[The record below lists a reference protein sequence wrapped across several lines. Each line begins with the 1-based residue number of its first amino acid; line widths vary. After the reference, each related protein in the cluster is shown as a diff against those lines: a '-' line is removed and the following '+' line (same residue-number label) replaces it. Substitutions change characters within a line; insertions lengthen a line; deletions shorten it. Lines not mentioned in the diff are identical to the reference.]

1 MKYRFIS
8 LILTVALQLSGATVA
23 LLGRGEAGRNLADR
37 IFAAGSDLEFVERDR
52 IAAIL
57 RERRLNE
64 TQLDSASVRHLA
76 SLLKADLFVLA
87 DTRKDGGE
95 GRLLIFES
103 NCGFRLADEL
113 LPAEGT
119 EQAALELIRSKQ
131 TLVAAPENALFLAST
146 GIRDRALPRS
156 SWIEAHRTADE
167 FIRRLLRVENL
178 LEREELNLLVQ
189 ERKLTGSFARL
200 AAASRLLAL
209 ELDPGSTTDG
219 YRCRVRLYSPKGKL
233 LFSAEAAS
241 TDHDPAGVLLEKL
254 AGRLR
259 CIPPPRH
266 PRRPQDRSRPF
277 FRGGALVRQPYPG
290 TGTPDARPLPDRLA
304 ARSGKSPVP
313 ADAGG

>member
-87 DTRKDGGE
+87 DARKDGGE

-167 FIRRLLRVENL
+167 FMRRLLRVENLLL

-209 ELDPGSTTDG
+209 ELDPGNTTEVF
-219 YRCRVRLYSPKGKL
+219 RFIS
-233 LFSAEAAS
+233 
-241 TDHDPAGVLLEKL
+241 
-254 AGRLR
+254 
-259 CIPPPRH
+259 
-266 PRRPQDRSRPF
+266 RS
-277 FRGGALVRQPYPG
+277 
-290 TGTPDARPLPDRLA
+290 
-304 ARSGKSPVP
+304 
-313 ADAGG
+313 

>member
-87 DTRKDGGE
+87 DARKDGGE

-146 GIRDRALPRS
+146 GIRDRRFRAAAGSRPIAPPTNSCDGCSAWRTCSCSNARS
-156 SWIEAHRTADE
+156 SIC
-167 FIRRLLRVENL
+167 
-178 LEREELNLLVQ
+178 
-189 ERKLTGSFARL
+189 S
-200 AAASRLLAL
+200 
-209 ELDPGSTTDG
+209 
-219 YRCRVRLYSPKGKL
+219 CR
-233 LFSAEAAS
+233 SAN
-241 TDHDPAGVLLEKL
+241 
-254 AGRLR
+254 
-259 CIPPPRH
+259 
-266 PRRPQDRSRPF
+266 
-277 FRGGALVRQPYPG
+277 
-290 TGTPDARPLPDRLA
+290 
-304 ARSGKSPVP
+304 
-313 ADAGG
+313 